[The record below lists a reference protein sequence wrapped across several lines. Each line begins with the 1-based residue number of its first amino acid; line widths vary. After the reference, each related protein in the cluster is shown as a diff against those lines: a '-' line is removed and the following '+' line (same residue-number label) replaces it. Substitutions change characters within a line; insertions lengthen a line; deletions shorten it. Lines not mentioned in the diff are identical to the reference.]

1 MCSPSPL
8 EKQFSLMSYATS
20 PFGTSALVLSCN
32 IPKSGSLGC
41 LKSLSNFCSPHRP
54 LHVVLPALSFPHCP
68 QEFARALE
76 PFAMPK
82 SNKSSSKGNSVPPL
96 TIQPTQSTP
105 SRSPA
110 AGDSFLHVAPSPI
123 TQGQSFMEWDSP
135 TVSSRHSTDPSSP
148 SAAARPS
155 RSRDLIPGSPVE
167 PRTPYRT
174 PQQSQG
180 LDASGTS
187 GSPPGGPTASYNNA
201 PNPAELHGGF
211 RAYPNPQYGSAPPN
225 SSDPRSPQSPSSTTG
240 VLSPTSSYQDPVR
253 SGYQSP
259 AASSSGASS
268 THLSPR
274 RPNDY
279 DRNGA
284 TTRTSSGVP
293 SRHDS
298 PGGATDPRFSNAGP
312 PRGANSRS
320 PYDGAFPT
328 NPQDPRRG
336 SNPFPQSNAP
346 RYDPKKHH
354 SDGWAANTDR
364 KR

>member
-1 MCSPSPL
+1 MLLGP
-8 EKQFSLMSYATS
+8 
-20 PFGTSALVLSCN
+20 LVLLPAALRRPTTMLPTQPSYTGAFVLIRIHSTEVPRPTLQ
-32 IPKSGSLGC
+32 IPARRRVRT
-41 LKSLSNFCSPHRP
+41 RP
-54 LHVVLPALSFPHCP
+54 LVYL
-68 QEFARALE
+68 
-76 PFAMPK
+76 
-82 SNKSSSKGNSVPPL
+82 
-96 TIQPTQSTP
+96 
-105 SRSPA
+105 
-110 AGDSFLHVAPSPI
+110 
-123 TQGQSFMEWDSP
+123 
-135 TVSSRHSTDPSSP
+135 
-148 SAAARPS
+148 
-155 RSRDLIPGSPVE
+155 
-167 PRTPYRT
+167 
-174 PQQSQG
+174 
-180 LDASGTS
+180 
-187 GSPPGGPTASYNNA
+187 
-201 PNPAELHGGF
+201 
-211 RAYPNPQYGSAPPN
+211 
-225 SSDPRSPQSPSSTTG
+225 
-240 VLSPTSSYQDPVR
+240 LSPTSSYQDPVR

-298 PGGATDPRFSNAGP
+298 PGGATDPRLPNAGP
-312 PRGANSRS
+312 PRGANSRA